1 MSASPNQLSFLPDDY
16 LERKASRRA
25 NLVCGTLSILVIGAI
40 GSAFYL
46 KERSMRDINARAA
59 EVDKDYATAAERIEQ
74 VQTLHA
80 KQRQIVQ
87 HAELAAAL
95 VERVPRSNILAE
107 FTNCMPP
114 GASLLEL
121 LMDSRPRVSA
131 APVGTAFEQK
141 KAALEARQRGAVA
154 APAPPKLDVY
164 LKITGV
170 AENDVQVSEF
180 ITKLNDS
187 RFLKDV
193 NLVVSEVY
201 QQDKAGALRRF
212 QIEMM
217 LNPNAEVREAAGADG
232 KTAAVEVEDG
242 PRR

>member
-25 NLVCGTLSILVIGAI
+25 NLVCGTLSLLVIGAI

-46 KERSMRDINARAA
+46 KERSMRDINTRAA
-59 EVDKDYATAAERIEQ
+59 EVDKEYATAAARIEQ

-95 VERVPRSNILAE
+95 VERIPRSNILAE

-121 LMDSRPRVSA
+121 TMDSRPRST
-131 APVGTAFEQK
+131 PVPTGTAFEQK
-141 KAALEARQRGAVA
+141 RAALEAKQKGATA
-154 APAPPKLDVY
+154 APETPKLDVF
-164 LKITGV
+164 LKIPGV
-170 AENDVQVSEF
+170 AENDVQVSDF
-180 ITKLNDS
+180 ISKLNQS
-187 RFLKDV
+187 RLFRDV

-201 QQDKAGALRRF
+201 VQDKTSDLRKF

-217 LNPNAEVREAAGADG
+217 LNPDAEVREVSADG
-232 KTAAVEVEDG
+232 KTAAVEVD
-242 PRR
+242 RK

>member
-25 NLVCGTLSILVIGAI
+25 NLVCGTLSLLVIGAI

-46 KERSMRDINARAA
+46 KERSMRDVNVRAS
-59 EVDKDYATAAERIEQ
+59 EVDKDYATAAARIEQ
-74 VQTLHA
+74 VQLLHS

-95 VERVPRSNILAE
+95 VERIPRSNILAE

-121 LMDSRPRVSA
+121 TMDSRPRVSA

-141 KAALEARQRGAVA
+141 KAALEAKQRGAT
-154 APAPPKLDVY
+154 APDMPKLDVH

-170 AENDVQVSEF
+170 AENDVQVSDF
-180 ITKLNDS
+180 IAKLNMS
-187 RFLKDV
+187 RLFREV

-201 QQDKAGALRRF
+201 VHDKTSDLRRF

-217 LNPNAEVREAAGADG
+217 LNPDAEVREVSADG
-232 KTAAVEVEDG
+232 KTAAVEVD
-242 PRR
+242 RK

>member
-25 NLVCGTLSILVIGAI
+25 NLVCGTLSLLVIGAI

-46 KERSMRDINARAA
+46 KERSMRDINTRAA
-59 EVDKDYATAAERIEQ
+59 KVDKDYATAAARIEQ
-74 VQTLHA
+74 VQTLHS

-95 VERVPRSNILAE
+95 VERIPRSNILAE

-121 LMDSRPRVSA
+121 TMDSRPRL
-131 APVGTAFEQK
+131 APAPTGSAFEQK
-141 KAALEARQRGAVA
+141 KAALEARQKGAAA
-154 APAPPKLDVY
+154 APETPKLDVF

-170 AENDVQVSEF
+170 AENDVQVSDF
-180 ITKLNDS
+180 ISKLNQS
-187 RFLKDV
+187 RLLKEV
-193 NLVVSEVY
+193 NLVFSEVY
-201 QQDKAGALRRF
+201 VQDK
-212 QIEMM
+212 
-217 LNPNAEVREAAGADG
+217 
-232 KTAAVEVEDG
+232 T
-242 PRR
+242 

>member
-25 NLVCGTLSILVIGAI
+25 NLVCGTLSLLVIGAI

-59 EVDKDYATAAERIEQ
+59 EVDKDYATAAARIEQ
-74 VQTLHA
+74 VQTLHSR
-80 KQRQIVQ
+80 QRQIVQ

-95 VERVPRSNILAE
+95 VERIPRSNILAE

-121 LMDSRPRVSA
+121 TMDSRPRVTA
-131 APVGTAFEQK
+131 APTGTAFEMK
-141 KAALEARQRGAVA
+141 KRELEARQKA
-154 APAPPKLDVY
+154 ATSAPETPKLDVY
-164 LKITGV
+164 LKITGI
-170 AENDVQVSEF
+170 AENDVQVSDF
-180 ITKLNDS
+180 ISKLNQS
-187 RFLKDV
+187 RLFRDV
-193 NLVVSEVY
+193 NLVVSEMY
-201 QQDKAGALRRF
+201 MQDKVADLRRF

-217 LNPNAEVREAAGADG
+217 LNPDAEVREVAADG
-232 KTAAVEVEDG
+232 KTAAVEVENG
-242 PRR
+242 PKK

>member
-25 NLVCGTLSILVIGAI
+25 NLVCGTLSLLVIGAI

-46 KERSMRDINARAA
+46 KERSMRDINVRAS
-59 EVDKDYATAAERIEQ
+59 EVDKDYATAAARIEQ
-74 VQTLHA
+74 VQLLHS

-95 VERVPRSNILAE
+95 VERIPRSNILAE

-121 LMDSRPRVSA
+121 TMDSRPRVTA
-131 APVGTAFEQK
+131 GPVGTAFEQK
-141 KAALEARQRGAVA
+141 KAALEAKQRGAG
-154 APAPPKLDVY
+154 APDTPKLDVY

-170 AENDVQVSEF
+170 AENDVQVSDF
-180 ITKLNDS
+180 IAKLNQS
-187 RFLKDV
+187 RLFREV
-193 NLVVSEVY
+193 NLVVSEVFL
-201 QQDKAGALRRF
+201 QDKTSDLRKF

-217 LNPNAEVREAAGADG
+217 LNPDAEVREVSADG
-232 KTAAVEVEDG
+232 KTAAVEVEK
-242 PRR
+242 R

>member
-1 MSASPNQLSFLPDDY
+1 MSGPNQLSFLPDDY

-25 NLVCGTLSILVIGAI
+25 NLVCGTLSLLVIGAI

-46 KERSMRDINARAA
+46 KERSMRDINVRAS
-59 EVDKDYATAAERIEQ
+59 EVDKDYATAAARIEQ
-74 VQTLHA
+74 VQLLHS

-95 VERVPRSNILAE
+95 VERIPRSNILAE

-121 LMDSRPRVSA
+121 TMDSRPRVTA
-131 APVGTAFEQK
+131 GPVGTAFEQK
-141 KAALEARQRGAVA
+141 KAALEAKQRGAGT
-154 APAPPKLDVY
+154 PETPKLDVY

-170 AENDVQVSEF
+170 AENDVQVSDF
-180 ITKLNDS
+180 IAKLNQS
-187 RFLKDV
+187 RLFREV
-193 NLVVSEVY
+193 NLVVSEVFL
-201 QQDKAGALRRF
+201 QDKTSDLRKF

-217 LNPNAEVREAAGADG
+217 LNPDAEVREVSADG
-232 KTAAVEVEDG
+232 KTAAVEVEK
-242 PRR
+242 R

>member
-1 MSASPNQLSFLPDDY
+1 
-16 LERKASRRA
+16 
-25 NLVCGTLSILVIGAI
+25 
-40 GSAFYL
+40 
-46 KERSMRDINARAA
+46 MRDINVRAS
-59 EVDKDYATAAERIEQ
+59 EVDKDYATAAARIEQ
-74 VQTLHA
+74 VQLLHS

-95 VERVPRSNILAE
+95 VERIPRSNILAE

-121 LMDSRPRVSA
+121 TMDSRPRLTA

-141 KAALEARQRGAVA
+141 KAALEAKQRGAG
-154 APAPPKLDVY
+154 APETPKLDVY

-170 AENDVQVSEF
+170 AENDVQVSDF
-180 ITKLNDS
+180 ISKLNQS
-187 RFLKDV
+187 RLFRDV

-201 QQDKAGALRRF
+201 VQDKTSDLRKF

-217 LNPNAEVREAAGADG
+217 LNPDAEVREVSADG
-232 KTAAVEVEDG
+232 KTAAVEVE
-242 PRR
+242 RK

>member
-25 NLVCGTLSILVIGAI
+25 NLVCGTLSLLVIGAI

-46 KERSMRDINARAA
+46 KERAMRDTNARAA
-59 EVDKDYATAAERIEQ
+59 EVEKDYATASARIEQ

-95 VERVPRSNILAE
+95 VERIPRSNILAE
-107 FTNCMPP
+107 FTNSMPP

-121 LMDSRPRVSA
+121 TMDSRPRST
-131 APVGTAFEQK
+131 PVPIGTAFEQK
-141 KAALEARQRGAVA
+141 RAALEAKQKGTSA
-154 APAPPKLDVY
+154 APEAPKLDVF
-164 LKITGV
+164 LKIVGV
-170 AENDVQVSEF
+170 AETDVQVSDF
-180 ITKLNDS
+180 IAKLNDS

-193 NLVVSEVY
+193 NLVVSESHVV
-201 QQDKAGALRRF
+201 DKVTMRRF

-217 LNPNAEVREAAGADG
+217 LNPDAEVRAVPSDG
-232 KTAAVEVEDG
+232 KTAAVEVDARPEK
-242 PRR
+242 

>member
-25 NLVCGTLSILVIGAI
+25 NLVCGTLSLLVIGAI

-46 KERSMRDINARAA
+46 KERSMRDINVRAS
-59 EVDKDYATAAERIEQ
+59 EVDKDYATAAARIEQ
-74 VQTLHA
+74 VQLLHS

-95 VERVPRSNILAE
+95 VERIPRSNILAE

-121 LMDSRPRVSA
+121 TMDSRPRLTA

-141 KAALEARQRGAVA
+141 KAALEAKQRGAG
-154 APAPPKLDVY
+154 APETPKLDVY

-170 AENDVQVSEF
+170 AENDVQVSDF
-180 ITKLNDS
+180 ISKLNQS
-187 RFLKDV
+187 RLFRDV

-201 QQDKAGALRRF
+201 VQDKTSDLRKF

-217 LNPNAEVREAAGADG
+217 LNPDAEVREVSADG
-232 KTAAVEVEDG
+232 KTAAVEVE
-242 PRR
+242 RK

>member
-1 MSASPNQLSFLPDDY
+1 MSASPNQLSFLPDDC
-16 LERKASRRA
+16 LERKAARRA

-46 KERSMRDINARAA
+46 KERSMREINARAA
-59 EVDKDYATAAERIEQ
+59 DVDKDYAAAAARIEQ

-121 LMDSRPRVSA
+121 LMESRPRASA
-131 APVGTAFEQK
+131 VPVGTAFEQK
-141 KAALEARQRGAVA
+141 KAALEARQKGAA
-154 APAPPKLDVY
+154 LPEAPKLDVH
-164 LKITGV
+164 LKITGI

-180 ITKLNDS
+180 ISKLNES

-201 QQDKAGALRRF
+201 QQDKAAALRRF

-217 LNPNAEVREAAGADG
+217 LNPDAEVRETSGVDG
-232 KTAAVEVEDG
+232 K
-242 PRR
+242 

>member
-25 NLVCGTLSILVIGAI
+25 NLVCGTLSLLVIGAI

-46 KERSMRDINARAA
+46 KERSMRDINVRAS
-59 EVDKDYATAAERIEQ
+59 EVDKDYATAAARIEQ
-74 VQTLHA
+74 VQLLHS

-95 VERVPRSNILAE
+95 VERIPRSNILAE

-121 LMDSRPRVSA
+121 TMDSRPRVTA
-131 APVGTAFEQK
+131 GPVGTAFEQK
-141 KAALEARQRGAVA
+141 KAALEAKQRGAGT
-154 APAPPKLDVY
+154 PETPKLDVY

-170 AENDVQVSEF
+170 AENDVQVSDF
-180 ITKLNDS
+180 IAKLNQS
-187 RFLKDV
+187 RLFREV
-193 NLVVSEVY
+193 NLVVSEVFL
-201 QQDKAGALRRF
+201 QDKTSDLRKF

-217 LNPNAEVREAAGADG
+217 LNPDAEVREVSADG
-232 KTAAVEVEDG
+232 KTAAVEVEK
-242 PRR
+242 R

>member
-25 NLVCGTLSILVIGAI
+25 NLVCGTLSLLVIGAI

-59 EVDKDYATAAERIEQ
+59 EVDKDYATAAARIEQ

-95 VERVPRSNILAE
+95 VERIPRSNILAE

-121 LMDSRPRVSA
+121 TMDSKPRS
-131 APVGTAFEQK
+131 APVHTGTAFEMK
-141 KAALEARQRGAVA
+141 KRELEARQKA
-154 APAPPKLDVY
+154 ANAPPEPPKLDVF

-180 ITKLNDS
+180 IAKLGLS
-187 RFLKDV
+187 RLFKDV
-193 NLVVSEVY
+193 NLVISEVY
-201 QQDKAGALRRF
+201 VQDKVTDLRRF

-217 LNPNAEVREAAGADG
+217 LNPDAEVREVASDG
-232 KTAAVEVEDG
+232 KTAAVEMDS
-242 PRR
+242 RK

>member
-25 NLVCGTLSILVIGAI
+25 NLVCGTLSLLVIGAI

-46 KERSMRDINARAA
+46 KERSMRDINTRAA
-59 EVDKDYATAAERIEQ
+59 EVDKDYATAAARIEQ
-74 VQTLHA
+74 VQLLHS

-95 VERVPRSNILAE
+95 VERIPRSNILAE

-121 LMDSRPRVSA
+121 TMDSRPRM
-131 APVGTAFEQK
+131 APPPTGTAFEQK
-141 KAALEARQRGAVA
+141 KAALEARQRGAG
-154 APAPPKLDVY
+154 APEAPKLDVY

-170 AENDVQVSEF
+170 AENDVQVSDF
-180 ITKLNDS
+180 IAKLNQS
-187 RFLKDV
+187 RLFRDV

-201 QQDKAGALRRF
+201 VQDKTSDLRRF

-217 LNPNAEVREAAGADG
+217 LNPDAEVREVSADG
-232 KTAAVEVEDG
+232 KTAAVEVE
-242 PRR
+242 RK